1 MGCFQDS
8 NAFAIRRIFRSLAEE
23 SERPGPILLI
33 ASAAIANMYKGRADP
48 TKDEMLKLLKQA
60 LIRINTKKPRL
71 VTPVFPVDQL
81 CQYLRT
87 LGDNTTMPIDQLR
100 SKTMALLALVGLFRP
115 SDLAKMTADLVTIS
129 DSSIAFINW
138 GGKTD
143 KSRDGLPTT
152 ITCADDPVLCPVKA
166 FQSYFSRT
174 AETRNSIGKQP
185 IWFSLVKGDLKGLSA
200 DRVAKLLK
208 TTLENAQIDEVTA
221 RSFRTTG
228 ASAAI
233 KAGADPDL
241 IMKLGRWKS
250 SEVFFKHYVNWED
263 AALTNIILP
272 SSLPPSNN
280 VIPNEFIRDH
290 SSKEGDVR
298 NQTEE
303 ECTFF
308 ADSTLKESVFHHR
321 SAI

>member
-1 MGCFQDS
+1 
-8 NAFAIRRIFRSLAEE
+8 
-23 SERPGPILLI
+23 
-33 ASAAIANMYKGRADP
+33 
-48 TKDEMLKLLKQA
+48 MLKLLKQA
-60 LIRINTKKPRL
+60 LIRTNTKKPRL

-228 ASAAI
+228 AS
-233 KAGADPDL
+233 
-241 IMKLGRWKS
+241 
-250 SEVFFKHYVNWED
+250 
-263 AALTNIILP
+263 
-272 SSLPPSNN
+272 
-280 VIPNEFIRDH
+280 
-290 SSKEGDVR
+290 
-298 NQTEE
+298 
-303 ECTFF
+303 
-308 ADSTLKESVFHHR
+308 
-321 SAI
+321 